1 MTLQG
6 GKRQIKVAFT
16 DDERDNIKIRLREA
30 ETGKFAEAKKRNID
44 HGIAIL
50 PGDLVILVP
59 RVRSEISLG
68 ELDISGR
75 LLKPEAGC
83 IASLLKNGALP
94 LIFYAVK

>member
-1 MTLQG
+1 MTLHG
-6 GKRQIKVAFT
+6 GKRQIKFAFT

-44 HGIAIL
+44 RGLAIL
-50 PGDLVILVP
+50 LDDQVILVP

-75 LLKPEAGC
+75 LLKPEAAC
-83 IASLLKNGALP
+83 IASLINNGALP
-94 LIFYAVK
+94 LIFYAVN